1 MPPLP
6 ARRSRLAGIER
17 LLIDGTNLLHALR
30 RGPSPPPPATLIG
43 RLRGVIE
50 QTVRIELI
58 LDGPQESGLGS
69 DTRIASGVT
78 VRYSGRGSAD
88 ALIAKLVAEAAQ
100 PATLLVVTDDG
111 ELGDRVH
118 RVGGQTARTEWIRA
132 RLDRAK
138 LQSPSVARPRPPASL
153 EPEPRDPAIERQ
165 GWQPGRGATKKRG
178 NPKRAPRT
186 GGPPD

>member
-6 ARRSRLAGIER
+6 ARRSRLAATER

-30 RGPSPPPPATLIG
+30 RGASPAPPATLIG

-50 QTVRIELI
+50 PSVRIELI
-58 LDGPQESGLGS
+58 LDGPQEPGLG

-88 ALIAKLVAEAAQ
+88 SLIARLVAEAAQ

-111 ELGDRVH
+111 ELADRIK
-118 RVGGQTARTEWIRA
+118 RSGGRTARTEWLMA
-132 RLDRAK
+132 RLDRSR
-138 LQSPSVARPRPPASL
+138 LRSPSVGRPRPPNSL
-153 EPEPRDPAIERQ
+153 ETPPKDSDQERP

-178 NPKRAPRT
+178 NPRRAPKT
-186 GGPPD
+186 GPPAD